1 MCVRSSG
8 CCGHLRP
15 SLLGD
20 LCGPSFSVLTVG
32 GGRERGVCSLAPLA
46 VWLRVLPPRAL
57 AQMQALAL
65 EGSGGL
71 ADCTQGCVAGALTAS
86 AALTGQAWWS
96 GWSLGMWLLSSP
108 FPTAPSLGAC
118 GAATPAPAA
127 PDRPLLLGPVTTFCS
142 QILQDLLLCAR
153 CHREKEEAVGTPPCV
168 HSGGKGPSGN
178 VLTLCQHRR
187 PSQARPGQ
195 RACLRCIPS

>member
-71 ADCTQGCVAGALTAS
+71 ADCTQGV
-86 AALTGQAWWS
+86 W
-96 GWSLGMWLLSSP
+96 
-108 FPTAPSLGAC
+108 
-118 GAATPAPAA
+118 
-127 PDRPLLLGPVTTFCS
+127 LGP
-142 QILQDLLLCAR
+142 
-153 CHREKEEAVGTPPCV
+153 
-168 HSGGKGPSGN
+168 
-178 VLTLCQHRR
+178 
-187 PSQARPGQ
+187 
-195 RACLRCIPS
+195 